1 MKLHITT
8 PVFDHKT
15 LRLLLGIIA
24 FTLPFLVTWV
34 ARAPLASIS
43 ASYFTEARD
52 WFVGMLFIVGALML
66 AYNGHTTR
74 EALASKAAGFCA
86 FLVALFPTLVKTCGD
101 STLSSK
107 IHGIAAVTLF
117 LILAYFCFGPFRDGT
132 KGKGGKKG
140 LRARLYFVCGC
151 VMVACMLAGLI
162 GKLVLSCEQMA
173 AWNVIYWVEAVALVA
188 FGVAWIVAGKV
199 VPGLVDDDEALR
211 LFRR

>member
-1 MKLHITT
+1 MKLNIGA

-24 FTLPFLVTWV
+24 FALPFLVTWV

-74 EALASKAAGFCA
+74 EALASKAAGLCA
-86 FLVALFPTLVKTCGD
+86 FLIALFPTLAKTCGD
-101 STLSSK
+101 STPGSK
-107 IHGIAAVTLF
+107 IHGIAAVVLF
-117 LILAYFCFGPFRDGT
+117 LILAYFCFGPFRDNT

-151 VMVACMLAGLI
+151 VMVACMLVGL
-162 GKLVLSCEQMA
+162 GGRLLLDCETMA
-173 AWNVIYWVEAVALVA
+173 AWSITYWVEAVALAA
-188 FGVAWIVAGKV
+188 FGVAWIVAGKIIPV
-199 VPGLVDDDEALR
+199 LVDEQEALK

>member
-1 MKLHITT
+1 MKLQITT

-74 EALASKAAGFCA
+74 EALASKAAGLCA
-86 FLVALFPTLVKTCGD
+86 FLVALFPTLAETCGD

-107 IHGIAAVTLF
+107 IHGIAAVALF
-117 LILAYFCFGPFRDGT
+117 LILAYFCFGPFRDST

-151 VMVACMLAGLI
+151 VMVACMLVGLI
-162 GKLVLSCEQMA
+162 GKLVLPCEKMA
-173 AWNVIYWVEAVALVA
+173 AWNVTYWVEAVALVA

-199 VPGLVDDDEALR
+199 IPGLVDDDEALR